1 MFKWNDLSTGSR
13 RDTYGHLVLD
23 ASDIEQRL
31 DLLPQFP
38 PRPGAELEILP
49 QVPLDDHESQAL
61 LLEFLVVFT
70 RYVTPDVSLHPGY
83 DLAETLVAK
92 FFHLTQNSSTEEHL
106 YFFRSEEEIKHW
118 VREKAIVCHNGSSRC
133 TTIIERDNKID
144 VDDLFI

>member
-31 DLLPQFP
+31 DLLPQLP

-106 YFFRSEEEIKHW
+106 FFFSEAKKKLNIEWERKRSYAITDLRDVPQLSNVIIKL
-118 VREKAIVCHNGSSRC
+118 
-133 TTIIERDNKID
+133 TLTIY
-144 VDDLFI
+144 